1 MFKRTEYLTSSVKGK
16 LINSFLNKEISKSFQ
31 KSFES
36 ELTQK
41 TISKEKSKKDLE
53 SNSKSFE
60 NTRPSSANS
69 ANRVSQSLQKKIK
82 PTNINSAVP
91 TNYQSLVKIFKEKI
105 HFFNESLR
113 NDNTDYLLFSFIILY
128 TGIWGNDLENP
139 ILSFMQANI
148 WNTYRE
154 ILAKNDISS
163 RIPLF
168 PRMVR
173 LKKIPQE
180 ELKKALSW
188 FCMINYEKLET
199 FKELYEFLRETF
211 LYARKFYFI
220 SIILPEFKQ
229 SNKNTVKVENKKSI
243 PKALNDSV
251 VRYQTPMNSIKNGES
266 RFLTPNF
273 QRNKDKKVFLST
285 KAMNDLGNTFK
296 IFWNKYSSDGEVECK
311 SKENVFNDFKKQ
323 FKTPLGTE
331 SALHV
336 LKLIS
341 EKLKN

>member
-1 MFKRTEYLTSSVKGK
+1 MFKRTEYLTSSIKGK
-16 LINSFLNKEISKSFQ
+16 LINTFLNKEISKSFQ

-36 ELTQK
+36 ESAQK
-41 TISKEKSKKDLE
+41 AILKEKPIKDLE

-60 NTRPSSANS
+60 ITRPRSAHS
-69 ANRVSQSLQKKIK
+69 ANRISQSLQKKVQ
-82 PTNINSAVP
+82 PTKINSAVP
-91 TNYQSLVKIFKEKI
+91 TNYQSAVKIFKEKV
-105 HFFNESLR
+105 HFFHESLR
-113 NDNTDYLLFSFIILY
+113 NESTDYLLFSFIVLY
-128 TGIWGNDLENP
+128 TSIWGNDLENP
-139 ILSFMQANI
+139 ILSFLQANI

-154 ILAKNDISS
+154 ILAKNDILT

-188 FCMINYEKLET
+188 FSMIKYEKLET

-220 SIILPEFKQ
+220 SIILPEYKQ
-229 SNKNTVKVENKKSI
+229 TPKNTAKVENNKSV
-243 PKALNDSV
+243 PKALNSSV
-251 VRYQTPMNSIKNGES
+251 VRYQTPMNKTRIGENK
-266 RFLTPNF
+266 FLTPNF
-273 QRNKDKKVFLST
+273 QRNKEKKVFLST
-285 KAMNDLGNTFK
+285 KATNDLVNSFK
-296 IFWNKYSSDGEVECK
+296 LFWNKYSSDEGVETK
-311 SKENVFNDFKKQ
+311 SKEDVFKDFKKQ